1 MHLESVR
8 GNTGVGRRVEAANN
22 LLLYFDCILEQEFII
37 LSSEADNQERH
48 HVMNRAQA
56 IKALLASDTLINM
69 ALESWKN
76 LVDRQA
82 NTGTVTTRIKRE
94 GRLIPDFIQVLFD
107 LLPTLRVALQT
118 YCICLAEAEDR
129 TKNKS
134 RAATSSGNETPFDQI
149 QSQLSVVGEILSKRE
164 KLAQEKGQ
172 NVKSYSPIFK
182 RRESGCN
189 NSKPLKTLQRARSKS
204 R

>member
-1 MHLESVR
+1 
-8 GNTGVGRRVEAANN
+8 
-22 LLLYFDCILEQEFII
+22 
-37 LSSEADNQERH
+37 
-48 HVMNRAQA
+48 
-56 IKALLASDTLINM
+56 M

-82 NTGTVTTRIKRE
+82 NTGTVTTRIKGE

-107 LLPTLRVALQT
+107 LLPTLRVARQT
-118 YCICLAEAEDR
+118 YFICLAEAEDR

-189 NSKPLKTLQRARSKS
+189 NSKPLKTLQRARSQS